1 MKAARR
7 NSQVHHHTKEEE
19 EGVDAQEKGDTRTH
33 SLGYREPFIKQAM
46 KGETVLF
53 IGL

>member
-7 NSQVHHHTKEEE
+7 SSQVHHHTEE
-19 EGVDAQEKGDTRTH
+19 EGVDGQEKGDTHTH
-33 SLGYREPFIKQAM
+33 SPGYGEPFIKQAM